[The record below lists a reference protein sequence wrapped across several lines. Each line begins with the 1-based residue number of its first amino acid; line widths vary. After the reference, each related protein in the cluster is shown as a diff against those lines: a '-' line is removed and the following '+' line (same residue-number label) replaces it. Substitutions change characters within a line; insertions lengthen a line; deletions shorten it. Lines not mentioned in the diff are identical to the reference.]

1 MHTFKVFMRM
11 PGHTKQNYMVVKART
26 ETAARKEVVKTMD
39 LLFPEFGDK
48 LEILHIEKVI

>member
-26 ETAARKEVVKTMD
+26 ETAARKEAVKTMD

-48 LEILHIEKVI
+48 LEILYIEKVI